1 MTEWKTVQGS
11 QEVKP
16 SEFDTA
22 SSKKV
27 LYQRA
32 NIKRVTV
39 EGVDGETTEIWQ
51 YDERQMSH
59 DEYRLY
65 IGLNDSIVSAEQA
78 LTDMDIQSIETQQ
91 ELTDMDLRLLEV
103 EGKLNEQ

>member
-1 MTEWKTVQGS
+1 MTEWITVQGS
-11 QEVKP
+11 QEIKP

-27 LYQRA
+27 VYQRA

-78 LTDMDIQSIETQQ
+78 LTDMD
-91 ELTDMDLRLLEV
+91 LRLLEV

>member
-1 MTEWKTVQGS
+1 MTDWKTVQGS
-11 QEVKP
+11 QETKP
-16 SEFDTA
+16 SEFDTT

-27 LYQRA
+27 VYQRT

-39 EGVDGETTEIWQ
+39 EGVDGDTTEVWQ
-51 YDERQMSH
+51 YDERQMTH

-65 IGLNDSIVSAEQA
+65 TGLNDSIILAEQA

-91 ELTDMDLRLLEV
+91 ELTDMDLRLLDLE
-103 EGKLNEQ
+103 EKLNE

>member
-16 SEFDTA
+16 SEFDTT
-22 SSKKV
+22 SSIKV
-27 LYQRA
+27 VYQRA

-51 YDERQMSH
+51 YDER
-59 DEYRLY
+59 
-65 IGLNDSIVSAEQA
+65 
-78 LTDMDIQSIETQQ
+78 
-91 ELTDMDLRLLEV
+91 
-103 EGKLNEQ
+103 

>member
-1 MTEWKTVQGS
+1 
-11 QEVKP
+11 
-16 SEFDTA
+16 
-22 SSKKV
+22 
-27 LYQRA
+27 
-32 NIKRVTV
+32 
-39 EGVDGETTEIWQ
+39 
-51 YDERQMSH
+51 MSH

-65 IGLNDSIVSAEQA
+65 TGLNDSIILAEQA

>member
-1 MTEWKTVQGS
+1 MTNWRTVQGS
-11 QEVKP
+11 QETKP
-16 SEFDTA
+16 SEFDTT

-27 LYQRA
+27 VYQRT
-32 NIKRVTV
+32 NIKKVAV
-39 EGVDGETTEIWQ
+39 EGVDGETTEVWQ
-51 YDERQMSH
+51 YDERQMTH

-65 IGLNDSIVSAEQA
+65 TGLNESIISAEQA

>member
-1 MTEWKTVQGS
+1 
-11 QEVKP
+11 
-16 SEFDTA
+16 
-22 SSKKV
+22 
-27 LYQRA
+27 
-32 NIKRVTV
+32 
-39 EGVDGETTEIWQ
+39 
-51 YDERQMSH
+51 MSH

>member
-1 MTEWKTVQGS
+1 MTEWKTAHGS

-16 SEFDTA
+16 SEFDTT

-27 LYQRA
+27 VCQRA

-78 LTDMDIQSIETQQ
+78 LTDMD
-91 ELTDMDLRLLEV
+91 LRLLEV